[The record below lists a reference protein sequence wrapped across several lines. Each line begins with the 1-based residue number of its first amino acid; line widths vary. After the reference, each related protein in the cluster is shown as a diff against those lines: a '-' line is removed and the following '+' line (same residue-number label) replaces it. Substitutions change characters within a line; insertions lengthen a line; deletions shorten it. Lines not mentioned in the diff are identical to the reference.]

1 VQKLEAHEIAT
12 LFPTMSDVDLAH
24 LRESIER
31 QGQLEDVLLFE
42 GKILDG
48 RHRYEACVEL
58 GREPRVREFQGSAQD
73 AFVHSVALNL
83 SRRHLTTVQR
93 AAAGAGIKAFQS
105 RLLSA
110 SDAMKVALA
119 EATATA
125 KAEAKAEKEEAKAAK
140 TKGAAESAPEA
151 DDPASS
157 RKRKRSDTTPAAEG
171 DEPGKSGKRP
181 RTVESKARAIASQ
194 RVGVSGRVIDA
205 AEKIKHDA
213 PDVFERMLAGTAG
226 SLPDAKR
233 VTALPQEARERVH
246 ALVDE
251 GKKLK
256 AAIREV
262 APAPPPVEGTLFLGK
277 IVLEADQAQ
286 AFEGILEARG
296 IKRADAAREALLD
309 WIAKYAVAEAK

>member
-1 VQKLEAHEIAT
+1 MPKLEAHEIAT
-12 LFPTMSDVDLAH
+12 LFPTMSDVDLDH

-31 QGQLEDVLLFE
+31 QGQLDEILVFE

-58 GREPRVREFQGSAQD
+58 GREPKLREFKGTAQD

-93 AAAGAGIKAFQS
+93 AAAGAGIKAFQAK
-105 RLLSA
+105 LLGA
-110 SDAMKVALA
+110 AAPA
-119 EATATA
+119 EPEPKAETAEKA
-125 KAEAKAEKEEAKAAK
+125 EKAEAPKSEKKAAE
-140 TKGAAESAPEA
+140 AA
-151 DDPASS
+151 DDPAAS
-157 RKRKRSDTTPAAEG
+157 RKRKRSDTASAGPERAEG
-171 DEPGKSGKRP
+171 DAGSSGKRP
-181 RTVESKARAIASQ
+181 RSVESKARAIASQ

-205 AEKIKHDA
+205 AEKIKEAA

-277 IVLEADQAQ
+277 IVLEADQAE
-286 AFEGILEARG
+286 AFEQILEARG

>member
-1 VQKLEAHEIAT
+1 MPKLEAHEIAT
-12 LFPTMSDVDLAH
+12 LFPTMSDVDLDH

-31 QGQLEDVLLFE
+31 QGQLDEILVFE

-48 RHRYEACVEL
+48 RHRYEACLEL
-58 GREPRVREFQGSAQD
+58 GREPKLREFKGTAQD

-93 AAAGAGIKAFQS
+93 AAAGAGIKAFQAK
-105 RLLSA
+105 LLGA
-110 SDAMKVALA
+110 AA
-119 EATATA
+119 EAAPA
-125 KAEAKAEKEEAKAAK
+125 EAPKAEKAEAPKSEKKAA
-140 TKGAAESAPEA
+140 EPA
-151 DDPASS
+151 DDPAAS
-157 RKRKRSDTTPAAEG
+157 RKRKRSDTAAAPEAG
-171 DEPGKSGKRP
+171 ESGKRP
-181 RTVESKARAIASQ
+181 RSVESKARAIASQ

-205 AEKIKHDA
+205 AEKIKEAA

-277 IVLEADQAQ
+277 IVLEADQAE
-286 AFEGILEARG
+286 AFEQILEARG

>member
-1 VQKLEAHEIAT
+1 MPKLEAHEIAT
-12 LFPTMSDVDLAH
+12 LFPTMSDVDLDH

-31 QGQLEDVLLFE
+31 QGQLDEILVFE

-48 RHRYEACVEL
+48 RHRYEACLEL
-58 GREPRVREFQGSAQD
+58 GREPKLREFKGTAQD

-93 AAAGAGIKAFQS
+93 AAAGAGIKAFQAK
-105 RLLSA
+105 LLGA
-110 SDAMKVALA
+110 AA
-119 EATATA
+119 EAAPA
-125 KAEAKAEKEEAKAAK
+125 EAPKAEQAEAPKSEKKAAE
-140 TKGAAESAPEA
+140 AA
-151 DDPASS
+151 DDPAAS
-157 RKRKRSDTTPAAEG
+157 RKRKRSDTASAGPERAEG
-171 DEPGKSGKRP
+171 DAGSSGKRP
-181 RTVESKARAIASQ
+181 RSVESKARAIASQ

-205 AEKIKHDA
+205 AEKIKEAA

-277 IVLEADQAQ
+277 IVLEADQAE
-286 AFEGILEARG
+286 AFEQILEARG

>member
-12 LFPTMSDVDLAH
+12 LFPTMSDVDLDH

-31 QGQLEDVLLFE
+31 QGQLDEILVFE

-58 GREPRVREFQGSAQD
+58 GREPRLREFKGSPQD

-93 AAAGAGIKAFQS
+93 AAAGAGIKAFQA
-105 RLLSA
+105 RLMGA
-110 SDAMKVALA
+110 AAPAEPEKAEPKA
-119 EATATA
+119 EAPKA
-125 KAEAKAEKEEAKAAK
+125 KAE
-140 TKGAAESAPEA
+140 TA
-151 DDPASS
+151 DDPAAS
-157 RKRKRSDTTPAAEG
+157 RKRKRSDTANAGPERSEG
-171 DEPGKSGKRP
+171 EAGSSGKRP
-181 RTVESKARAIASQ
+181 RNVESKARAIASQ

-205 AEKIKHDA
+205 AEKIKEAA

-286 AFEGILEARG
+286 AFEEILEARG

>member
-1 VQKLEAHEIAT
+1 MQKLEAHEIAT
-12 LFPTMSDVDLAH
+12 LFPTMSDVDLDH

-31 QGQLEDVLLFE
+31 QGQLDEILVFE

-58 GREPRVREFQGSAQD
+58 GREPRLREFKGTPQD

-93 AAAGAGIKAFQS
+93 AAAGAGIKAFQAK
-105 RLLSA
+105 LLGA
-110 SDAMKVALA
+110 AAPA
-119 EATATA
+119 EPEEAEE
-125 KAEAKAEKEEAKAAK
+125 KAPKAEKAETKAA
-140 TKGAAESAPEA
+140 PA
-151 DDPASS
+151 DDPAAS
-157 RKRKRSDTTPAAEG
+157 RKRKRSDTAPAAAEG
-171 DEPGKSGKRP
+171 DAGGSGKRP
-181 RTVESKARAIASQ
+181 RSVESKARAIASQ

-205 AEKIKHDA
+205 AEKIKEAA

-262 APAPPPVEGTLFLGK
+262 APAPPPAEGTLFLGK

-286 AFEGILEARG
+286 AFEEILEARG

-309 WIAKYAVAEAK
+309 WIAKYAVAEAKS